1 MSKMTKTVKKG
12 TLWSVL
18 VVIVLVAASV
28 VCALLGVNK
37 SASMKDVNTLTVSMN
52 RYVYTM
58 KLDVVESACESGF
71 AGNKAVYQIEGDM
84 SGDNCEIVYVFKSDV
99 NLTNI
104 KKNVETNLDALT
116 KSGAALEG
124 SFINVTTGSE
134 VVLASVADGTVV
146 RAAVALAAFAV
157 LALIYVSIRYHVGA
171 GIVAAI
177 ATVLGGALTTAII
190 LLARIPV
197 MTSVIYVGA
206 IGALLSAGFALLT
219 LAKIRSV
226 DSDDAVEAVASG
238 VATKEINTFSILAIV
253 ALIVVAVASFIGA
266 GAISTVVW
274 FAVMAIVAVIVAW
287 FMGIVYIPALYL
299 PFKKKAIANSA
310 DNGEYKG
317 AVKTSTREKKVYQQK
332 KAAPAPAPVKEEVKE
347 EPVEE
352 AAEEEVVEVTEEEVV
367 EAAEEE
373 VEAPVEE
380 AAEEVE
386 APTEEA
392 TEEEVEA
399 PAEEVEASAEEVA
412 EEESEAKED

>member
-1 MSKMTKTVKKG
+1 MSKMTNTVKKG

-58 KLDVVESACESGF
+58 KLDVVEDACEKGF
-71 AGNKAVYQIEGDM
+71 GGNKAAYQIEGDM
-84 SGDNCEIVYVFKSDV
+84 SGDNCEIVYVFKSDI

-104 KKNVETNLDALT
+104 KKNVENNLNAMT
-116 KSGAALEG
+116 KPGAALEG

-134 VVLASVADGTVV
+134 VVLASVAKGTAV
-146 RAAVALAAFAV
+146 RAAIALAVFAV
-157 LALIYVSIRYHVGA
+157 LALVYTSIRYHVGA

-177 ATVLGGALTTAII
+177 ATVLGSALTTAII

-197 MTSVIYVGA
+197 TTSVIYVGA
-206 IGALLSAGFALLT
+206 IGALLSAAFALLT
-219 LAKIRSV
+219 LAKIRLV
-226 DSDDAVEAVASG
+226 NSDDAVEAVASG

-253 ALIVVAVASFIGA
+253 SLIAIAVASFIGA

-274 FAVMAIVAVIVAW
+274 FAAMAGIAVVVAW
-287 FMGIVYIPALYL
+287 FMGIVYVPALYL
-299 PFKKKAIANSA
+299 PFKKKAIAKSA

-352 AAEEEVVEVTEEEVV
+352 ASAEEVEETVEDILAEDEEAPVEEAPAEEVEAPV
-367 EAAEEE
+367 EETPVEE

-380 AAEEVE
+380 A
-386 APTEEA
+386 
-392 TEEEVEA
+392 
-399 PAEEVEASAEEVA
+399 PAEEV
-412 EEESEAKED
+412 SETKED

>member
-71 AGNKAVYQIEGDM
+71 AGNKALYQIEGDM
-84 SGDNCEIVYVFKSDV
+84 SGDNCEIVYVFESNV
-99 NLTNI
+99 NLTYI
-104 KKNVETNLDALT
+104 EKNVENNLSAKT
-116 KSGAALEG
+116 QPGAELEG

-134 VVLASVADGTVV
+134 VVLASVADGAAV
-146 RAAVALAAFAV
+146 RAAIALAVFAV
-157 LALIYVSIRYHVGA
+157 LALIYVSIRYHIGA
-171 GIVAAI
+171 GIVTAI
-177 ATVLGGALTTAII
+177 ATVLGAALTTAII

-197 MTSVIYVGA
+197 TTSVIYVGA

-287 FMGIVYIPALYL
+287 FLGIVYVPALYL

-317 AVKTSTREKKVYQQK
+317 AAKTSTREKKVYQQK
-332 KAAPAPAPVKEEVKE
+332 KAAPAPAPAKKAVKEA
-347 EPVEE
+347 PVEE
-352 AAEEEVVEVTEEEVV
+352 V
-367 EAAEEE
+367 EAPVEETPAEE

-380 AAEEVE
+380 APAEEVE
-386 APTEEA
+386 APV
-392 TEEEVEA
+392 EEVPAEEVEAPVEEA
-399 PAEEVEASAEEVA
+399 PAEEVEAPAEEVA

>member
-84 SGDNCEIVYVFKSDV
+84 SGDNCEIVYVFESDV
-99 NLTNI
+99 NLTQI
-104 KKNVETNLDALT
+104 KENVENNLNAKT
-116 KSGAALEG
+116 QPGAELEG
-124 SFINVTTGSE
+124 SFIDVTTGSE
-134 VVLASVADGTVV
+134 VVLASVADGVAV
-146 RAAVALAAFAV
+146 RAAVALAVFAV

-177 ATVLGGALTTAII
+177 ATVLGAALTTAII

-197 MTSVIYVGA
+197 TASVVYVGA
-206 IGALLSAGFALLT
+206 IGALLSAGFTLLT

-226 DSDDAVEAVASG
+226 DSDDAEEAVASG
-238 VATKEINTFSILAIV
+238 IATKEINTFSILAIV
-253 ALIVVAVASFIGA
+253 ALIIIAVASFIGA
-266 GAISTVVW
+266 GAVSAVVW

-287 FMGIVYIPALYL
+287 FMGIVYVPALYL

-317 AVKTSTREKKVYQQK
+317 AEKTSTREKKVYQQK
-332 KAAPAPAPVKEEVKE
+332 KAAPAPAPVKEEVEE

-352 AAEEEVVEVTEEEVV
+352 TEEEEEATEEVDAPV
-367 EAAEEE
+367 EVEETAEE
-373 VEAPVEE
+373 VEAPVE
-380 AAEEVE
+380 AEEV
-386 APTEEA
+386 A
-392 TEEEVEA
+392 EEVEA
-399 PAEEVEASAEEVA
+399 PAEEVSAEEVA
-412 EEESEAKED
+412 EEESEVKED